1 MEKIEYLLATFPN
14 VQFHIFAYTNF
25 GPKITKIEKLAN
37 VSLYPYFNQYQYKE
51 LMEKLD
57 FYLDI
62 NHGEPMKDIL
72 EEVRK
77 RNKQIFTFENTNHDS
92 TGTSKIFSANE
103 PETMATAIREFLDKK
118 TS

>member
-37 VSLYPYFNQYQYKE
+37 VSLYPYFNQYQYTE

>member
-1 MEKIEYLLATFPN
+1 MENIEYLLATFPN
-14 VQFHIFAYTNF
+14 VQFYIFAYTNF
-25 GPKITKIEKLAN
+25 GPNITKIEKLSN
-37 VSLYPYFNQYQYKE
+37 VSLYPYFNQYQYKG

-62 NHGEPMKDIL
+62 NYGEPMKGIL

-92 TGTSKIFSANE
+92 TGISKVFLANE
-103 PETMATAIREFLDKK
+103 PETMVVAIREFLGKE

>member
-1 MEKIEYLLATFPN
+1 MIEFLL
-14 VQFHIFAYTNF
+14 
-25 GPKITKIEKLAN
+25 
-37 VSLYPYFNQYQYKE
+37 VSWKFLLMILVK
-51 LMEKLD
+51 MEKLD

-62 NHGEPMKDIL
+62 NHGEPMKGIL

-92 TGTSKIFSANE
+92 TGTSKVFLANE
-103 PETMATAIREFLDKK
+103 PETMVVAIREFLGKG